1 MHDEFP
7 QRICQVYKAT
17 GGGCRTFIGPLEE
30 DQGSIPVEL
39 HWPEDQPTLDV
50 RLQQIESSLR
60 IDNGDGT
67 CFPIYTSG
75 VDHNTR
81 DVVDVEVI
89 QTLKLQVDEVGRKT
103 ERKVDEMGSKV
114 DEIGRKME
122 KVEEMGKKMER
133 EMKMTKDTTQ
143 QEMKE
148 TKDMVKT
155 LIDMIQNKL

>member
-30 DQGSIPVEL
+30 DQDSIPVEL
-39 HWPEDQPTLDV
+39 HWPEGQPTLDV

-60 IDNGDGT
+60 IDNRDGT
-67 CFPIYTSG
+67 FVPVNTSG

-81 DVVDVEVI
+81 GVIDVEVI
-89 QTLKLQVDEVGRKT
+89 RILKLQLDEMGRKT
-103 ERKVDEMGSKV
+103 ERKI
-114 DEIGRKME
+114 DEI
-122 KVEEMGKKMER
+122 GKKMER
-133 EMKMTKDTTQ
+133 EMK
-143 QEMKE
+143 E
-148 TKDMVKT
+148 TKDRMKT